1 MANMLAWLTG
11 REDRTQDPW
20 PFQPQAELRTHD
32 LAPSE
37 RFANMISGA
46 LGAGPGASLARQRFA
61 EGVPSV
67 LSLFPP
73 LGAGLSAADLLHAK
87 AAGDPMGV
95 AAAAIGMLPGAR
107 PAGQAM
113 KKATGA
119 TTEDLIVQIA
129 AALEGKPEFKQLVKE
144 SPTKDAFIASLDKDT
159 AAGKNWLSEYGTGAA
174 PKGYA
179 LASIKNKTAP
189 LFKPKIDPT
198 EHALGA
204 IGAVLDN
211 KAAFSVYDKAN
222 GLHHVFDAKTG
233 QLAGSSKS
241 KSWADDF
248 EKQWGTLDPKMQQFH
263 MQDAA
268 KNPTLQSAQTAAPA
282 KKPSAESA
290 YLEHNKWEDTWN
302 VYDKEHKFIN
312 MFPSQEKAEGFKK
325 AWDAKANAP
334 AAVAPKGYALNPATG
349 KYDVLDPAT
358 GKVTVSYYGEDWA
371 KGAVEAQQKKAAAAP
386 KQVLD
391 YQKDDNGLYHIFD
404 AISGKTQK
412 VVDSELQA
420 KNWIT
425 SQTTGFT
432 KENPMKL
439 GGGPQSIPINQ
450 ISTPSPKE
458 TKAPDLL
465 EAQKR
470 YEEAIAPLFQNLPP
484 RAVEQGYTTPAF
496 RGLKI
501 REGDVAPVHNFD
513 KAEHQYATANPM
525 LADMYAD
532 YLSKHPGWQVPSE
545 AFDKGASVAPLLL
558 DTSKYHYYDAA
569 GAHWSTSAGNQR
581 GIAQA
586 REKGAPGVIVDN
598 VWDEPNSTH
607 ALGTPSKIFITFPSG
622 ASTVKSRFAERFDPT
637 SPDMLKNF
645 AGLAAGGTGLAA
657 LLGSD
662 RAEAA
667 APQRAQAVP
676 SQPLSDRI
684 NQIIDSLDWQDQW
697 MGRMRLPL
705 KRKAEQMLGET
716 VWPR

>member
-20 PFQPQAELRTHD
+20 PFQPSAPELRAYNP
-32 LAPSE
+32 APSE
-37 RFANMISGA
+37 RFAHMISGA
-46 LGAGPGASLARQRFA
+46 LGAGPGASLAHQRFA

-95 AAAAIGMLPGAR
+95 AAAALGMLPGAR
-107 PAGQAM
+107 PAGQAV
-113 KKATGA
+113 KKAAGV
-119 TTEDLIVQIA
+119 TTEDLLAQIA
-129 AALEGKPEFKQLVKE
+129 AALEGKPELKQLVKD
-144 SPTKDAFIASLDKDT
+144 SPTK
-159 AAGKNWLSEYGTGAA
+159 
-174 PKGYA
+174 
-179 LASIKNKTAP
+179 
-189 LFKPKIDPT
+189 
-198 EHALGA
+198 
-204 IGAVLDN
+204 
-211 KAAFSVYDKAN
+211 
-222 GLHHVFDAKTG
+222 
-233 QLAGSSKS
+233 
-241 KSWADDF
+241 
-248 EKQWGTLDPKMQQFH
+248 
-263 MQDAA
+263 
-268 KNPTLQSAQTAAPA
+268 
-282 KKPSAESA
+282 AE
-290 YLEHNKWEDTWN
+290 
-302 VYDKEHKFIN
+302 
-312 MFPSQEKAEGFKK
+312 
-325 AWDAKANAP
+325 
-334 AAVAPKGYALNPATG
+334 
-349 KYDVLDPAT
+349 
-358 GKVTVSYYGEDWA
+358 
-371 KGAVEAQQKKAAAAP
+371 
-386 KQVLD
+386 
-391 YQKDDNGLYHIFD
+391 
-404 AISGKTQK
+404 KTQK
-412 VVDSELQA
+412 VVDSEKEA
-420 KNWIT
+420 KTWIAGNNT
-425 SQTTGFT
+425 A
-432 KENPMKL
+432 
-439 GGGPQSIPINQ
+439 GGPKNIPINQ

-501 REGDVAPVHNFD
+501 REGDVNPIYNYSGDASH
-513 KAEHQYATANPM
+513 HYSTANPM

-532 YLSKHPGWQVPSE
+532 YLSKHPGWQVPGG

-569 GAHWSTSAGNQR
+569 GAHWSSSAGNQR
-581 GIAQA
+581 GIQQA

-598 VWDEPNSTH
+598 VWDEPSSTH

-645 AGLAAGGTGLAA
+645 AGLAAGGTGIAA

-667 APQRAQAVP
+667 APQRAQTLP
-676 SQPLSDRI
+676 PQPLSDRI

>member
-20 PFQPQAELRTHD
+20 PFQPAAPELR
-32 LAPSE
+32 AYNPPPSE

-95 AAAAIGMLPGAR
+95 AAAAIGMVPGAR

-113 KKATGA
+113 KKA
-119 TTEDLIVQIA
+119 
-129 AALEGKPEFKQLVKE
+129 
-144 SPTKDAFIASLDKDT
+144 AS
-159 AAGKNWLSEYGTGAA
+159 
-174 PKGYA
+174 
-179 LASIKNKTAP
+179 
-189 LFKPKIDPT
+189 FVIDPT
-198 EHALGA
+198 EHALGT

-211 KAAFSVYDKAN
+211 KAAFSVFDKAN
-222 GLHHVFDAKTG
+222 GLHHVFDAHTG
-233 QLAGSSKS
+233 KLAGSSKDKGS
-241 KSWADDF
+241 ADNF
-248 EKQWGTLDPKMQQFH
+248 AEQWGALSPGVKEYYFK
-263 MQDAA
+263 DAA

-282 KKPSAESA
+282 KKPSAEST
-290 YLEHNKWEDTWN
+290 YLEHNKWADTWN
-302 VYDKEHKFIN
+302 VYDKDYKFID
-312 MFPSQEKAEGFKK
+312 MFSSQEKAEGFKK

-358 GKVTVSYYGEDWA
+358 GKVTGSYYDVGLAEEKANIAKEKQQAALGQKLPISGETSQEVYTKDA
-371 KGAVEAQQKKAAAAP
+371 KGNYQWFDKQALTNHNGEWFLKPGQNAADVPSIAESIVKGPTAP
-386 KQVLD
+386 AKQVLD
-391 YQKDDNGLYHIFD
+391 YEKDDNGLYHIFD
-404 AISGKTQK
+404 AMSGKTQK
-412 VVDSELQA
+412 VVDSQLEATNFIKYGKTSPTHEDIFGA
-420 KNWIT
+420 K
-425 SQTTGFT
+425 
-432 KENPMKL
+432 
-439 GGGPQSIPINQ
+439 GPQSIPINQ

-716 VWPR
+716 V

>member
-1 MANMLAWLTG
+1 MANVLAWLTG
-11 REDRTQDPW
+11 REDRTEDPW
-20 PFQPQAELRTHD
+20 PFQPQAELRTFNPP
-32 LAPSE
+32 PSE
-37 RFANMISGA
+37 RFAHWVSGA

-87 AAGDPMGV
+87 AAGDPLGV
-95 AAAAIGMLPGAR
+95 AAAAIGMVPGAR
-107 PAGQAM
+107 PAGQAV
-113 KKATGA
+113 KAGENA
-119 TTEDLIVQIA
+119 IA
-129 AALEGKPEFKQLVKE
+129 QGVDELF
-144 SPTKDAFIASLDKDT
+144 
-159 AAGKNWLSEYGTGAA
+159 
-174 PKGYA
+174 
-179 LASIKNKTAP
+179 ASIKNKTAP
-189 LFKPKIDPT
+189 LFQSKIDPT

-204 IGAVLDN
+204 IGAALDN

-222 GLHHVFDAKTG
+222 GLHHVFDAQTG
-233 QLAGSSKS
+233 KLAGSSKS

-248 EKQWGTLDPKMQQFH
+248 EKQWGTLDPKVQQFH

-268 KNPTLQSAQTAAPA
+268 KNPTLAPSPTAAPA
-282 KKPSAESA
+282 NPEKE
-290 YLEHNKWEDTWN
+290 TWIAGN
-302 VYDKEHKFIN
+302 N
-312 MFPSQEKAEGFKK
+312 TA
-325 AWDAKANAP
+325 
-334 AAVAPKGYALNPATG
+334 
-349 KYDVLDPAT
+349 
-358 GKVTVSYYGEDWA
+358 
-371 KGAVEAQQKKAAAAP
+371 
-386 KQVLD
+386 
-391 YQKDDNGLYHIFD
+391 
-404 AISGKTQK
+404 
-412 VVDSELQA
+412 
-420 KNWIT
+420 
-425 SQTTGFT
+425 
-432 KENPMKL
+432 
-439 GGGPQSIPINQ
+439 GGPKNIPINQ

-458 TKAPDLL
+458 IKAPDLL

-532 YLSKHPGWQVPSE
+532 YLSKHPGWQVPGE

-569 GAHWSTSAGNQR
+569 GAHWSSSAGNKR
-581 GIAQA
+581 GISQA

-622 ASTVKSRFAERFDPT
+622 ASTVKSRFAERFDPS

-645 AGLAAGGTGLAA
+645 AALTAGGTGIAA

-662 RAEAA
+662 RAEAK

-676 SQPLSDRI
+676 PVPLSDRI
-684 NQIIDSLDWQDQW
+684 TQIIDSLDWQDQW

-705 KRKAEQMLGET
+705 KRKAE
-716 VWPR
+716 